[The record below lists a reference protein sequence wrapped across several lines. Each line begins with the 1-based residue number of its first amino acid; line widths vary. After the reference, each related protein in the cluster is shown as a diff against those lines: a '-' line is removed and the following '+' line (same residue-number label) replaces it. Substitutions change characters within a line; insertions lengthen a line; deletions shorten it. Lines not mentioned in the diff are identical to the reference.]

1 MIDDEYVL
9 KVLSKYT
16 HRKRLDFFF
25 WRFVMSMLSIVT
37 KGESSKRTGRVENIN
52 IKFSPDPEFEPEVV
66 IGLRLVGTLL
76 NALDPNKLHNVHQRQ
91 GIVNIRGALI
101 FLWHL

>member
-25 WRFVMSMLSIVT
+25 LRFVMSMLSIVT

-76 NALDPNKLHNVHQRQ
+76 NALDRSKLH
-91 GIVNIRGALI
+91 
-101 FLWHL
+101 